1 MMFFK
6 SKPPWKNKDEKKA
19 LLAVEK
25 ETDQTTLAEI
35 AIHAP
40 HYNVCMEALCKL
52 TDQTQIAHVVKNAK
66 IVQVRNEAVKMLVDQ
81 SEIIDIIN
89 NSEDEFLRLQVI
101 QNLTDNNILNNIVKS
116 DISWRVR
123 IAAADKLRITDLA
136 DNIRNA
142 CSAINVNQEYKER
155 IRAVTNI
162 TNQDYLAD
170 IARTR
175 VRYDWRNMVIDDP
188 SMKDIRQQA
197 IQRITDQT
205 ILIEIINGSEE
216 EYVYKHKGTHPN
228 FDDYITYTVDLRRSA
243 RKKLSDLQKIQE

>member
-52 TDQTQIAHVVKNAK
+52 TDQTEIANIVKNTMRAH
-66 IVQVRNEAVKMLVDQ
+66 VRNEAIKMLTDQ
-81 SEIIDIIN
+81 AEIIDIIN
-89 NSEDEFLRLQVI
+89 NNENEFLRSQAI
-101 QNLTDNNILNNIVKS
+101 QNLTDNNILHNVIKS
-116 DISWRVR
+116 DTSWRVR
-123 IAAADKLRITDLA
+123 IAAADKLKNTVLA

-142 CSAINVNQEYKER
+142 CRAINVNEKYEER
-155 IRAVTNI
+155 IRAVRNI